1 MTTSSMAMKPDLVW
15 ICELPNYLR
24 GRDIGDVPKVIT
36 ASVLENGLVSDCI
49 YYQDSPLKGAEGIIQ
64 QLQEGD
70 LVFIMALS
78 DRDEIAAL
86 LTSENSL

>member
-1 MTTSSMAMKPDLVW
+1 
-15 ICELPNYLR
+15 
-24 GRDIGDVPKVIT
+24 
-36 ASVLENGLVSDCI
+36 
-49 YYQDSPLKGAEGIIQ
+49 Q